1 MFLCLKRNIW
11 WDYSCWKF
19 IRLWF
24 GRKIFWGN
32 LVWWGWRF
40 LYIEI
45 YEVWWGLNWFW
56 VGRKIF
62 WKNLVWRILYIGIYK
77 VWWCLN
83 WLVLEYCRWKW
94 VFEIDKNV
102 SLFKEVWWDYSCWK
116 FIRLWFG
123 RKIFW
128 ENLVWWYLKSLIYYI
143 YEVWLGLN
151 WLVLEYCRWKWI
163 FGMHKIFK
171 EVWWDYSC

>member
-1 MFLCLKRNIW
+1 MFLCLKRFDEI
-11 WDYSCWKF
+11 
-19 IRLWF
+19 IRV
-24 GRKIFWGN
+24 GN
-32 LVWWGWRF
+32 LLDYGLAERFFERILFDDIWRV
-40 LYIEI
+40 LYIGI

-83 WLVLEYCRWKW
+83 WLVLEYCCWKW

-116 FIRLWFG
+116 FIRLWVG

-128 ENLVWWYLKSLIYYI
+128 EDLVRIEFD
-143 YEVWLGLN
+143 EV
-151 WLVLEYCRWKWI
+151 EDDECT
-163 FGMHKIFK
+163 
-171 EVWWDYSC
+171 